1 MFPRTLV
8 IRANS
13 AASGKP
19 GQPEN
24 ITNHELAGNKVG
36 ELSEARARLM
46 SALAAGARDMAPM
59 QAANTQAKFDCWM
72 QEQEENFQPAAA
84 DG

>member
-1 MFPRTLV
+1 MLPRTLV

-36 ELSEARARLM
+36 ELSEAPARLM
-46 SALAAGARDMAPM
+46 SALAARARDMAPM
-59 QAANTQAKFDCWM
+59 QAANTQAKFDRWM
-72 QEQEENFQPAAA
+72 QEQEENFQPDAA